1 MMARTAETA
10 FGNAPRTVTACATKC
25 QVFALLASR
34 NGRDSSVQMVH
45 AALIAMG
52 PVTKCQ
58 ESVDAKMGGR
68 ETNASKVRVLLVF
81 TTKTNIL
88 FISA

>member
-1 MMARTAETA
+1 MVDIVLR
-10 FGNAPRTVTACATKC
+10 NAV
-25 QVFALLASR
+25 
-34 NGRDSSVQMVH
+34 
-45 AALIAMG
+45 LIAMG